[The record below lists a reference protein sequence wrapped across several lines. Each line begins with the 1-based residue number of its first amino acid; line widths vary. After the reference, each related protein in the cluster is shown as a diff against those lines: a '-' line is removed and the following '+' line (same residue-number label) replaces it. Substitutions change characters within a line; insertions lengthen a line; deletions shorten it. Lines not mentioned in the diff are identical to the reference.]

1 MNFKKGAEFMT
12 ELKDTVALMES
23 DDYKDKFK
31 AEYWQTKMRFDAL
44 HKTIV
49 KLDAGTLKLN
59 TDIRLLREQLGAMES
74 YLYALEVRSEIEKI
88 EL

>member
-1 MNFKKGAEFMT
+1 MT

-44 HKTIV
+44 RKTIV
-49 KLDAGTLKLN
+49 KLDAGTLNLN
-59 TDIRLLREQLGAMES
+59 TDIRLLREQVNAMGS
-74 YLYALEVRSEIEKI
+74 YLYILEVRRKLKKSNFNERI
-88 EL
+88 

>member
-1 MNFKKGAEFMT
+1 MT

-23 DDYKDKFK
+23 NDYKDKFK

-44 HKTIV
+44 RKTIV

-59 TDIRLLREQLGAMES
+59 TDIRLLREQLSAMES
-74 YLYALEVRSEIEKI
+74 YLYVLEVRAEIEKI

>member
-1 MNFKKGAEFMT
+1 MK

-23 DDYKDKFK
+23 DDYKDRFK

-44 HKTIV
+44 RKTIV

-59 TDIRLLREQLGAMES
+59 TDIRLLS
-74 YLYALEVRSEIEKI
+74 IYLKSGRKLKKSNFNERI
-88 EL
+88 

>member
-1 MNFKKGAEFMT
+1 MT

-74 YLYALEVRSEIEKI
+74 YLYTLEVRSEIEKI

>member
-1 MNFKKGAEFMT
+1 MT

-23 DDYKDKFK
+23 DDYKDRLR
-31 AEYWQTKMRFDAL
+31 AEYWQTKLRFDAL

-49 KLDAGTLKLN
+49 RLDAGTLKLE
-59 TDIRLLREQLGAMES
+59 TDIGLLREQLGAMGS
-74 YLYALEVRSEIEKI
+74 YLYTLEVRAEIEKI

>member
-1 MNFKKGAEFMT
+1 MINNLNETVELMT
-12 ELKDTVALMES
+12 S
-23 DDYKDKFK
+23 SDYKDRFK

-44 HKTIV
+44 RKTIV

-74 YLYALEVRSEIEKI
+74 YIYVLEVRAEIEKI

>member
-1 MNFKKGAEFMT
+1 MT

-44 HKTIV
+44 RKTVV
-49 KLDAGTLKLN
+49 KLDAGTLELN
-59 TDIRLLREQLGAMES
+59 TDIRLLREQLSAMES
-74 YLYALEVRSEIEKI
+74 YLYVLEVRAEIEKI